1 VGIVPGAVVTDGLRL
16 YFEEQIGGAW
26 GIAQVSVGGGDTV
39 PVSTPFPNPGILDIS
54 PNGSDLLFISFTG
67 SEVVYPLWDFPLLGG
82 APRRITNLLV
92 TDATWSPDGHGIA
105 YLVGA
110 DVFTARPDGTD
121 AKRLADLE
129 SGTAAFPRWS
139 PDGRTL
145 RFTVYD
151 SRNLSMSL
159 WEVEANGSNL
169 RPVLPG
175 WNDPPSECCGNWTAD
190 GRYFVFESTRKDRT
204 DIWALAE
211 TGGGLGGK
219 RQPKQLTSGPLSFWT
234 PIPSK
239 DGKKLFVLGTQRRG
253 ELVRL
258 DLKSGRFTPYLNGAF
273 VKYPEGSLWRSKM
286 DGSERLQISFFPM
299 QTAMPRWSP
308 DGKQIAFMGH
318 LPGKARRIYLISA
331 DGGSPEELLAGDSN
345 EADPDWSP
353 DGQFIVFGGLSAQ
366 ESGAPGLTT
375 ISKVELGN
383 RHVSVLPGS
392 QGLFRPRWSPDGK
405 YIVAQTDDSTK
416 LMLFE
421 VTTQRWTVLARE
433 GIGYSSWSA
442 DSQYIYF
449 DSPFGS
455 DPALYRVRA
464 SGGSPEKI
472 ASLKDFRRASM
483 GLESWSGLAPDDSPL
498 LLRDAGSQEIYAIDV
513 QLP

>member
-1 VGIVPGAVVTDGLRL
+1 
-16 YFEEQIGGAW
+16 
-26 GIAQVSVGGGDTV
+26 
-39 PVSTPFPNPGILDIS
+39 
-54 PNGSDLLFISFTG
+54 
-67 SEVVYPLWDFPLLGG
+67 
-82 APRRITNLLV
+82 
-92 TDATWSPDGHGIA
+92 
-105 YLVGA
+105 
-110 DVFTARPDGTD
+110 
-121 AKRLADLE
+121 
-129 SGTAAFPRWS
+129 
-139 PDGRTL
+139 
-145 RFTVYD
+145 
-151 SRNLSMSL
+151 
-159 WEVEANGSNL
+159 
-169 RPVLPG
+169 
-175 WNDPPSECCGNWTAD
+175 
-190 GRYFVFESTRKDRT
+190 
-204 DIWALAE
+204 
-211 TGGGLGGK
+211 
-219 RQPKQLTSGPLSFWT
+219 
-234 PIPSK
+234 
-239 DGKKLFVLGTQRRG
+239 
-253 ELVRL
+253 
-258 DLKSGRFTPYLNGAF
+258 
-273 VKYPEGSLWRSKM
+273 M

-318 LPGKARRIYLISA
+318 LPGKPRKIYLISA

-455 DPALYRVRA
+455 DPALYRVRV